1 MIPIMLP
8 LFQALQILLIYCRAI
23 TLELF
28 EDIAKTS
35 NQLVG
40 NIGIHYICYELSN
53 RAGMH
58 YLLQKMQ
65 G

>member
-40 NIGIHYICYELSN
+40 NIGLH
-53 RAGMH
+53 
-58 YLLQKMQ
+58 
-65 G
+65 